1 MRTEPRTKWFAF
13 LRCLSSIPLA
23 LVLSTSFVYAQDNLF
38 ELTNNDILV
47 MVKNKLASDAIIDK
61 IQKSRCHFDTFPPVI
76 DELRYKGVPEEVL
89 VAMVGAPIGHP
100 MKRVKREEAPDF
112 VPSKPQPKASQELI
126 RDGATGKIADV
137 AINQAKE
144 KHDTASKALIEL
156 TMDTLSASTK
166 NNIAVKTL
174 AQPLTNP
181 STPESAVPTKQET
194 HDPVAPSEQP
204 KKVETT
210 VQVLTNSDVIKL
222 LRSGSSITDIVT
234 RIRAARGIYDLS
246 AKALRELQ
254 EAGADARV
262 FLSMMEVNQ
271 KASASA
277 ATSTEAVQ
285 NKKPEKKNE

>member
-23 LVLSTSFVYAQDNLF
+23 IVLSTSFVYAQNSLF

-47 MVKNKLASDAIIDK
+47 MVRNKLGSDAIIDK

-76 DELRYKGVPEEVL
+76 DELRYKGVPDEVL

-100 MKRVKREEAPDF
+100 LKRVNKEQVPDF
-112 VPSKPQPKASQELI
+112 VTSNPQPKASQELI
-126 RDGATGKIADV
+126 RDGATGKIAEG

-144 KHDTASKALIEL
+144 KDAAASKAPIEL
-156 TMDTLSASTK
+156 PTASLSASVK
-166 NNIAVKTL
+166 NNSAAKTF
-174 AQPLTNP
+174 APSLTNP
-181 STPESAVPTKQET
+181 STPASRVPTKQET

-234 RIRAARGIYDLS
+234 RIKAAPGNYDLS

-271 KASASA
+271 KGPTSA